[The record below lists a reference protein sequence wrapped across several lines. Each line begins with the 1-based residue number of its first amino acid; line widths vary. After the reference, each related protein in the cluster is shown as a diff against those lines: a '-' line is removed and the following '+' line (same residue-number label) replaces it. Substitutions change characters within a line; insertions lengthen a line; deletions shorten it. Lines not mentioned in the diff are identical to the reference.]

1 MAEHATRHLQPS
13 GFKRTIHCPG
23 WGQLCKDVPRE
34 ESSKWA
40 AEGSV
45 AHHMGERCIK
55 EKLLPRSFLGHT
67 GWYNKGQSWIDPPND
82 CSRKCTGV
90 HFRFPINE
98 DMIDA
103 VEVYVDRIKKIRA
116 ALGPNSESYVER
128 KFDLSWIAPG
138 MFGTVDHGAVDRALR
153 CAWIDDYKHGAGVP
167 VDIGQKAGDNAQ
179 LSIYALGAL
188 GNGNPNHI
196 KQITATIVQPRTR
209 YAGGAIKSITYEADD
224 LYAWAKNVAVP
235 AALAASKKGAPLCA
249 GEWCTSPFPC
259 PGIKTILKDGKTLCP
274 EVRKQARD
282 KVDLMFPDDALVL
295 VEPKLPDPAAWS
307 GMKLNDAIPLIDV
320 LIETAKAIK
329 AEAFRRLSLGL
340 ADAPPNYKL
349 VRGRQGNRDWK
360 EGIVDG
366 GDLELY
372 LAENDLY
379 EKKFRS
385 PAKVEAALKKGG
397 LKPAE
402 IRLVVDPL
410 LAERKEGAPTLAK
423 IDDSRPAL
431 PSSAEVMFPE

>member
-45 AHHMGERCIK
+45 AHHLGERCIK
-55 EKLLPRSFLGHT
+55 EKLAPRSFLGRV

-98 DMIDA
+98 DMIEA
-103 VEVYVDRIKKIRA
+103 VEVYVDRINEIRA
-116 ALGPNSESYVER
+116 ALGPNSEAYVER

-153 CAWIDDYKHGAGVP
+153 LAWIDDYKHGAGVP
-167 VDIGQKAGDNAQ
+167 VDIGEKAGDNPQ

-188 GNGNPNHI
+188 GEGNPNHI

-224 LYAWAKNVAVP
+224 LYAWAKKVAIP
-235 AALAASKKGAPLCA
+235 AAQAASKKGAPLAA
-249 GEWCTSPFPC
+249 GEWCHWC
-259 PGIKTILKDGKTLCP
+259 PGATHILPDGKTLCP
-274 EVRKQARD
+274 EIRKQAAGR
-282 KVDLMFPDDALVL
+282 VEQMFPAEIEGPV
-295 VEPKLPDPAAWS
+295 VSVPDPTLLP
-307 GMKLNDAIPLIDV
+307 GEKLDRILEFVDIFEAYIDAV
-320 LIETAKAIK
+320 RK
-329 AEAFRRLSLGL
+329 EAFRRLRLGA
-340 ADAPPNYKL
+340 ADAPTKFKL
-349 VRGRQGNRDWK
+349 VQGRQGNRDWK

-372 LAENDLY
+372 LAADDLY

-423 IDDSRPAL
+423 IDDPRPAL
-431 PSSAEVMFPE
+431 PPSAEVMFPE

>member
-45 AHHMGERCIK
+45 AHHLGERCIK

-67 GWYNKGQSWIDPPND
+67 GWYNKGQSWIDPPNE

-103 VEVYVDRIKKIRA
+103 VEVYVDRIKAIRA

-153 CAWIDDYKHGAGVP
+153 FAWIDDYKHGAGVP
-167 VDIGQKAGDNAQ
+167 VDIGVKAGDNPQ

-188 GNGNPNHI
+188 GEGNPNHI

-224 LYAWAKNVAVP
+224 LYAWADQVAIP
-235 AALAASKKGAPLCA
+235 AAIAASQKDAPLCA
-249 GEWCTSPFPC
+249 GEWCHWC
-259 PGIKTILKDGKTLCP
+259 PGATHILPDGRTLCP
-274 EVRKQARD
+274 EIRKQAAGR
-282 KVDLMFPDDALVL
+282 VEQMFPAEIEGPV
-295 VEPKLPDPAAWS
+295 VSVPDPTLLP
-307 GMKLNDAIPLIDV
+307 GEKLDRILEFVDIFEAYIDAV
-320 LIETAKAIK
+320 RK
-329 AEAFRRLSLGL
+329 EAFRRLRLGA
-340 ADAPPNYKL
+340 ADAPTKFKL
-349 VRGRQGNRDWK
+349 VQGRQGNRDWK

-372 LAENDLY
+372 LSADELY

-431 PSSAEVMFPE
+431 PPSAEVMFPE

>member
-45 AHHMGERCIK
+45 AHCLGERCIK
-55 EKLLPRSFLGHT
+55 EKLAPRSFLGHT

-98 DMIDA
+98 DMVDA
-103 VEVYVDRIKKIRA
+103 VEVYVDRINEIRA

-167 VDIGQKAGDNAQ
+167 VDIGVKAGDNPQ

-188 GNGNPNHI
+188 GEKNPERI

-224 LYAWAKNVAVP
+224 LYRWAKNVAVP
-235 AALAASKKGAPLCA
+235 AARAASAKNAPLCA
-249 GEWCTSPFPC
+249 GEWCHWC
-259 PGIKTILKDGKTLCP
+259 PGATHILPNGNTLCP
-274 EVRKQARD
+274 EIRKQAAGR
-282 KVDLMFPDDALVL
+282 VEQMFPAEIEGPLVS
-295 VEPKLPDPAAWS
+295 VPDPTLLP
-307 GMKLNDAIPLIDV
+307 GEKLDRILEFVDIFEAYIDAV
-320 LIETAKAIK
+320 RK
-329 AEAFRRLSLGL
+329 EAFRRLRVGS
-340 ADAPPNYKL
+340 ADAPTKFKL
-349 VRGRQGNRDWK
+349 VQGRQGNRDWK

-372 LAENDLY
+372 LAADELY

-385 PAKVEAALKKGG
+385 PSKVESALKKGG

-402 IRLVVDPL
+402 IRLIVDPL

-423 IDDSRPAL
+423 IDDPRPAL
-431 PSSAEVMFPE
+431 PPSAEVMFPE